1 LSFVA
6 PLRLLPAED
15 RPERREPAPRAVRHV
30 RVGAADALEVLCHP
44 PNRVPAGF
52 ARLRQIVKADG
63 CIDEF
68 GGAV

>member
-1 LSFVA
+1 
-6 PLRLLPAED
+6 
-15 RPERREPAPRAVRHV
+15 
-30 RVGAADALEVLCHP
+30 LEVLCHP

-52 ARLRQIVKADG
+52 ARLRQIVKADA